1 MRKFLTG
8 LWRVITFP
16 FRFIFNLIAR
26 PFQAIYRKSPKFF
39 DRIWQVI
46 SFPFRLIYNI
56 IAFPFQKLSQFNKF
70 LNTEP
75 DEHPLTEVF
84 VDLTT
89 NQDTRQMMWDQV
101 EALRTHLLRSVLA
114 LMLMVGVSFIFTE
127 KIVDFLAQPVG
138 GLDKLKAIEVTESI
152 SVFMKVAL
160 FSGIAL
166 AIPYIAFELWW
177 FAAPGLRPRERK
189 MGLAGIPLA
198 SIFFIGG
205 AAFTF
210 FLMLPTALPFLNN
223 FMGIATE
230 LRPQSYF
237 SFVTGLMFWIGISF
251 EFPLVIYV
259 LSAIGFVQPQILT
272 QQWRLAIVI
281 IAIMAAIVTPT
292 IDPVNQGL
300 VMAPMILL
308 YFISIGLSY
317 IAYAGRKR
325 NQAEEQRKAEETGT
339 G

>member
-1 MRKFLTG
+1 MRKIFSG
-8 LWRVITFP
+8 LWQVITYPFHAVYSRFPKFFLGVWRVVTFP
-16 FRFIFNLIAR
+16 FRLVVNILA
-26 PFQAIYRKSPKFF
+26 
-39 DRIWQVI
+39 
-46 SFPFRLIYNI
+46 FPFRKIYQ
-56 IAFPFQKLSQFNKF
+56 FQKF

-75 DEHPLTEVF
+75 DERPLTEVF

-89 NQDTRQMMWDQV
+89 NKDTRQMMWDQV
-101 EALRTHLLRSVLA
+101 EALRAHLLRAVLS
-114 LMLMVGVSFIFTE
+114 LVLTVSVSFLFTQ

-138 GLDKLKAIEVTESI
+138 GIDKLIAIEVTESI
-152 SVFMKVAL
+152 GVFMKVAL

-166 AIPYIAFELWW
+166 AIPYIAFEVWW

-198 SIFFIGG
+198 TIFFIGG

-223 FMGIATE
+223 FMGVKTE

-237 SFVTGLMFWIGISF
+237 SFVTGLMFWVGISF

-259 LSAIGFVQPQILT
+259 LSAIGLIKPEILA

-281 IAIMAAIVTPT
+281 IAIVAAAITPT

-325 NQAEEQRKAEETGT
+325 NQAEEQKKADEAAAGYEVPQK
-339 G
+339 

>member
-1 MRKFLTG
+1 MRNFFRG
-8 LWRVITFP
+8 LWRIVTFP
-16 FRFIFNLIAR
+16 FRIIY
-26 PFQAIYRKSPKFF
+26 AILA
-39 DRIWQVI
+39 
-46 SFPFRLIYNI
+46 FPFRA
-56 IAFPFQKLSQFNKF
+56 IARFRKF

-75 DEHPLTEVF
+75 EERPLTEVF
-84 VDLTT
+84 VELTT
-89 NQDTRQMMWDQV
+89 NKDTRQMLWDQI
-101 EALRTHLLRSVLA
+101 EALRMHLLRAVLS
-114 LMLMVGVSFIFTE
+114 LVLTVSISFLFTQ
-127 KIVDFLAQPVG
+127 KIIEFLAIPVG
-138 GLDKLKAIEVTESI
+138 GLGQLKAIEVTESI

-166 AIPYIAFELWW
+166 AIPYIAFELWL

-198 SIFFIGG
+198 GLFFLGG

-210 FLMLPTALPFLNN
+210 FLMLPAALPFLNN
-223 FMGIATE
+223 FLGIKTE

-237 SFVTGLMFWIGISF
+237 SFVTGLMFWLGVSF

-259 LSAIGFVQPQILT
+259 LSAIGLIKPQILA

-281 IAIMAAIVTPT
+281 IAIVAAAVTPT
-292 IDPVNQGL
+292 IDPINQGL

-325 NQAEEQRKAEETGT
+325 NHLEAQKKAEEAEAN
-339 G
+339 

>member
-1 MRKFLTG
+1 VHQF
-8 LWRVITFP
+8 
-16 FRFIFNLIAR
+16 
-26 PFQAIYRKSPKFF
+26 
-39 DRIWQVI
+39 
-46 SFPFRLIYNI
+46 YN
-56 IAFPFQKLSQFNKF
+56 F

-75 DEHPLTEVF
+75 DERPLTEVF
-84 VDLTT
+84 VDLST
-89 NQDTRQMMWDQV
+89 NKDTRQMLWDQV
-101 EALRTHLLRSVLA
+101 EALRMHLLRAVLS
-114 LMLMVGVSFIFTE
+114 LVLTVSASFFFTQ
-127 KIVDFLAQPVG
+127 KIIYFLSQPVG
-138 GLDKLKAIEVTESI
+138 GLDKLKAIEVTESV
-152 SVFMKVAL
+152 SVFMKVSL

-198 SIFFIGG
+198 AIFFLGG

-210 FLMLPTALPFLNN
+210 FVMLPAALPFLNN
-223 FMGIATE
+223 FLGIKTE
-230 LRPQSYF
+230 LRPESYF
-237 SFVTGLMFWIGISF
+237 SFVTSLMFWIGVSF

-259 LSAIGFVQPQILT
+259 LSALGFIKPDVLA

-281 IAIMAAIVTPT
+281 IAIVAAAITPT

-308 YFISIGLSY
+308 YFISIGLSS

-325 NQAEEQRKAEETGT
+325 SQAEEQKKADETGT
-339 G
+339 N

>member
-1 MRKFLTG
+1 MFL
-8 LWRVITFP
+8 
-16 FRFIFNLIAR
+16 
-26 PFQAIYRKSPKFF
+26 
-39 DRIWQVI
+39 
-46 SFPFRLIYNI
+46 
-56 IAFPFQKLSQFNKF
+56 
-70 LNTEP
+70 
-75 DEHPLTEVF
+75 
-84 VDLTT
+84 
-89 NQDTRQMMWDQV
+89 
-101 EALRTHLLRSVLA
+101 
-114 LMLMVGVSFIFTE
+114 
-127 KIVDFLAQPVG
+127 
-138 GLDKLKAIEVTESI
+138 
-152 SVFMKVAL
+152 KVAL

-166 AIPYIAFELWW
+166 AIPYIAFELWL

-198 SIFFIGG
+198 TIFFLGG

-210 FLMLPTALPFLNN
+210 FLMLPTALPFLNT
-223 FMGIATE
+223 FMNIKTE

-259 LSAIGFVQPQILT
+259 LSAIGLIKPEILA

-281 IAIMAAIVTPT
+281 IAIVAAAITPT
-292 IDPVNQGL
+292 IDPINQGL

-325 NQAEEQRKAEETGT
+325 NQAEEQKKADEAAAD
-339 G
+339 